1 MDVTVSYLRAALLS
15 WEKLRIAYNVILLVE
30 GLIGLAFLRLLEKY
44 SGHVC
49 AALFGVWGM
58 IIVFGIVAN
67 MLYCLGPAAEV
78 CAAVIFGRRIRRAR
92 YLLFAAGLVFSMGLI
107 LALAMR
113 GATHIGGYLK

>member
-1 MDVTVSYLRAALLS
+1 LGWNGQENAMDVTVSYLRAALLS
-15 WEKLRIAYNVILLVE
+15 WEKLRIAYNVILVVE

-44 SGHVC
+44 SGH
-49 AALFGVWGM
+49 
-58 IIVFGIVAN
+58 
-67 MLYCLGPAAEV
+67 V